1 MYNQNNYT
9 VDILVNGNKC
19 KQHQHENRFYIE
31 AKDGSEYEIKIENNS
46 SNRVLAVVS
55 VDSLDVLTGKTAD
68 TNAGGYIIGAW
79 SSYRIK
85 GYRYSNDTV
94 GAFKF
99 VKKDDSYAATKG
111 KKSKKNC
118 GVIGVI
124 LYEEKQ
130 TLNWYQTSALEF
142 EKQSHPKAVP
152 YWFDHKMNSTW
163 STPLKSNSEATYGSS
178 VNNFMVNCK
187 LNDYSDTH
195 LESPCCDM
203 MGFAEIPQTR
213 EVKAKGFDMGSGW
226 GEAKD
231 SKVVDVEFERG
242 SIVFTNEIYYA
253 SRESLIEMGVPLKQE
268 GRVNLPKSFPNGF
281 AKPPANWKG

>member
-1 MYNQNNYT
+1 
-9 VDILVNGNKC
+9 
-19 KQHQHENRFYIE
+19 
-31 AKDGSEYEIKIENNS
+31 
-46 SNRVLAVVS
+46 
-55 VDSLDVLTGKTAD
+55 
-68 TNAGGYIIGAW
+68 
-79 SSYRIK
+79 
-85 GYRYSNDTV
+85 
-94 GAFKF
+94 
-99 VKKDDSYAATKG
+99 
-111 KKSKKNC
+111 
-118 GVIGVI
+118 
-124 LYEEKQ
+124 
-130 TLNWYQTSALEF
+130 
-142 EKQSHPKAVP
+142 
-152 YWFDHKMNSTW
+152 
-163 STPLKSNSEATYGSS
+163 
-178 VNNFMVNCK
+178 MVNCK